1 MRWSC
6 KPINVPK
13 SLQAVLLALDIM
25 FTLILWHMSRTN
37 DEVSDICSFVLS
49 FRSQLVVARA
59 MCVEART
66 TRSKPCQP
74 LTPPTACQ
82 GTDTDVLPSV
92 SVHNSQVASAGSHRP
107 PRLRPILHRGL
118 TLLTT
123 WMVTSLIQAGWICK
137 IIVQKLK
144 SKSGIFLYTP
154 EVINMSLLPIISMHY
169 PDVSNMRA
177 RSWLSV
183 LRAWFL
189 APRWIARLLHQVY
202 FKVLPSLLNYHL
214 IELQFLCATRLLCFS
229 FRSKNTR
236 FK

>member
-1 MRWSC
+1 M
-6 KPINVPK
+6 
-13 SLQAVLLALDIM
+13 LLALDIM

-66 TRSKPCQP
+66 TRSKPCQL

-92 SVHNSQVASAGSHRP
+92 SVHNSQVASAGSHRL
-107 PRLRPILHRGL
+107 PRLRPILHRDL

-123 WMVTSLIQAGWICK
+123 WMVTSLIQAGWICE

-154 EVINMSLLPIISMHY
+154 EVINVTSSYNIH
-169 PDVSNMRA
+169 A
-177 RSWLSV
+177 LSK
-183 LRAWFL
+183 R
-189 APRWIARLLHQVY
+189 
-202 FKVLPSLLNYHL
+202 K
-214 IELQFLCATRLLCFS
+214 
-229 FRSKNTR
+229 
-236 FK
+236 

>member
-1 MRWSC
+1 
-6 KPINVPK
+6 
-13 SLQAVLLALDIM
+13 
-25 FTLILWHMSRTN
+25 MSRTN

-202 FKVLPSLLNYHL
+202 FEVLPSLLNYHL
-214 IELQFLCATRLLCFS
+214 IELQFLCATRFLCFS